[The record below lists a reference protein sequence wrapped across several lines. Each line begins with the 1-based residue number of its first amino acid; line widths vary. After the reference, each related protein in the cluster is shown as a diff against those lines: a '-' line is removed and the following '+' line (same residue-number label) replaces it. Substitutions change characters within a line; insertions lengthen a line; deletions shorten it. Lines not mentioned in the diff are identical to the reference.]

1 MYYIPRSSGS
11 YLLFMSVGRSCR
23 LTFLTVSS
31 SVLSAERALRTATYN
46 FLRSIPFST
55 QQHRLVWS
63 FSSPHLHV
71 TGSRSARSSF
81 VRLHPISD
89 PPWILITL
97 FELHQV
103 PINTTSLISRY
114 QSRTKA
120 TCLGHN
126 TSHTRIFARHIGMLP
141 GMLFAMDFSRGSS
154 PSPRTPHS
162 ECYFPTQ
169 FICWSSSAP
178 SCWKTRTSLGSV
190 LPVHLWHMPLE
201 TYDASP
207 VTLQDPSLNP
217 YGYRQTSLKKIP
229 VEGNTKTLSTI

>member
-1 MYYIPRSSGS
+1 MIVDLDKPLFHFTILFARMSRPFLFCYPNAYWSSFFSFLFTIMRAVADDSIRDTWFSFSRVSRIGSSAHYGVLRSGPSYMYYIPRSSGS

-81 VRLHPISD
+81 GRLHPISD

-103 PINTTSLISRY
+103 SINTTSLISRY
-114 QSRTKA
+114 
-120 TCLGHN
+120 
-126 TSHTRIFARHIGMLP
+126 
-141 GMLFAMDFSRGSS
+141 
-154 PSPRTPHS
+154 
-162 ECYFPTQ
+162 
-169 FICWSSSAP
+169 
-178 SCWKTRTSLGSV
+178 
-190 LPVHLWHMPLE
+190 
-201 TYDASP
+201 
-207 VTLQDPSLNP
+207 
-217 YGYRQTSLKKIP
+217 
-229 VEGNTKTLSTI
+229 